1 MFGENVRF
9 EGRHL
14 ARWVHENY
22 GDVGCALAIEL
33 KKVFMDEWTGEL
45 DLERMS
51 QLGDALIASGPA
63 VRKAWSAGMS
73 VGEIDLAIDR
83 RLSEICG
90 LLPMLQ
96 LLTPINVPEQ
106 RRAFLEGDLEE
117 PEFSYRDLPDLD
129 GLADELAAI
138 NPEEATDPVLI
149 HMIRG
154 MHRELERRLEL
165 LATRNTDQFLLA
177 AIEQY
182 GHVETPLLELAH
194 RVLERSRRARAP
206 TSTSTPTNWR
216 GGPTSSSITIAE
228 IFPEL
233 STLVHVSE
241 AVAGVMVENGDL
253 FIGIDTSI
261 AGDRVEQLLH
271 HEIGVHVVTYVNGSA
286 QPIRMLSLGLSGY
299 EETQE
304 ALGVLAEHLGGGLR
318 PKRLR
323 AFALRVV
330 AADSVSGRATFRETY
345 DRLTDLGAGRN
356 RAFTTA
362 MRAHRSGGMTKDAL
376 YLGGLTGSSPTS
388 RRVAGSI
395 RSWSARYPWPTS
407 RWSPISWK
415 GVSWSTRRSGPDSWN
430 RETRSID
437 WPGSSRAPGSWSWE
451 VLPRE
456 GRDGRQ
462 RRDHGAAGVQHHPA
476 RIGCPEAGPRG
487 VADGGRRP
495 GAHLNG
501 GRDGPSA

>member
-1 MFGENVRF
+1 
-9 EGRHL
+9 
-14 ARWVHENY
+14 
-22 GDVGCALAIEL
+22 
-33 KKVFMDEWTGEL
+33 
-45 DLERMS
+45 
-51 QLGDALIASGPA
+51 
-63 VRKAWSAGMS
+63 MS
-73 VGEIDLAIDR
+73 VGEIDLSIDR

-90 LLPMLQ
+90 LLPMLS

-106 RRAFLEGDLEE
+106 RRAFLEGDVEE

-129 GLADELAAI
+129 GLADDLAAI

-177 AIEQY
+177 AVEQY
-182 GHVETPLLELAH
+182 GHVDTPLMELAH
-194 RVLERSRRARAP
+194 RVLDEIPPGPRADVYIDAHELAGRANVELEHYRRA
-206 TSTSTPTNWR
+206 
-216 GGPTSSSITIAE
+216 
-228 IFPEL
+228 FPEL

-286 QPIRMLSLGLSGY
+286 QPIRMLSLGLAGY

-376 YLGGLTGSSPTS
+376 YLGGLTRLLTYLQEGGRLDPLLVGKISLADEPL
-388 RRVAGSI
+388 VA
-395 RSWSARYPWPTS
+395 
-407 RWSPISWK
+407 
-415 GVSWSTRRSGPDSWN
+415 DLL
-430 RETRSID
+430 E
-437 WPGSSRAPGSWSWE
+437 
-451 VLPRE
+451 
-456 GRDGRQ
+456 
-462 RRDHGAAGVQHHPA
+462 
-476 RIGCPEAGPRG
+476 RG
-487 VADGGRRP
+487 VLVDPPLRPRFLDSRDALDRLVRIQQGAGIMELGGI
-495 GAHLNG
+495 A
-501 GRDGPSA
+501 A

>member
-1 MFGENVRF
+1 
-9 EGRHL
+9 
-14 ARWVHENY
+14 
-22 GDVGCALAIEL
+22 
-33 KKVFMDEWTGEL
+33 
-45 DLERMS
+45 
-51 QLGDALIASGPA
+51 
-63 VRKAWSAGMS
+63 MS
-73 VGEIDLAIDR
+73 VGEIDLSIDR

-90 LLPMLQ
+90 LLPMLR

-106 RRAFLEGDLEE
+106 RLAFLEGVTNE
-117 PEFSYRDLPDLD
+117 PAFTYRDLPDLD
-129 GLADELAAI
+129 ALADELAAI

-165 LATRNTDQFLLA
+165 LRTRNTDQFLLA

-182 GHVETPLLELAH
+182 GHVEKSLLELAH
-194 RVLERSRRARAP
+194 RVLQEIPPGPRADIYVDAHELAGRA
-206 TSTSTPTNWR
+206 NVELDHYR
-216 GGPTSSSITIAE
+216 HH
-228 IFPEL
+228 FPEL

-271 HEIGVHVVTYVNGSA
+271 HEVGVHVVTYVNGSA
-286 QPIRMLSLGLSGY
+286 QPIRMLSLGLAGY

-304 ALGVLAEHLGGGLR
+304 ALGVLAEHLGGGLP

-345 DRLTDLGAGRN
+345 DRLIDLGAGRN

-376 YLGGLTGSSPTS
+376 YLGGLTRLLTYLQEGGLLDPLLVGKISLADEPLVADLLERGVLVEPPLRPRFLES
-388 RRVAGSI
+388 REALDRL
-395 RSWSARYPWPTS
+395 AR
-407 RWSPISWK
+407 IK
-415 GVSWSTRRSGPDSWN
+415 
-430 RETRSID
+430 
-437 WPGSSRAPGSWSWE
+437 
-451 VLPRE
+451 
-456 GRDGRQ
+456 DG
-462 RRDHGAAGVQHHPA
+462 AGVLEL
-476 RIGCPEAGPRG
+476 GG
-487 VADGGRRP
+487 VA
-495 GAHLNG
+495 A
-501 GRDGPSA
+501 

>member
-1 MFGENVRF
+1 
-9 EGRHL
+9 
-14 ARWVHENY
+14 
-22 GDVGCALAIEL
+22 
-33 KKVFMDEWTGEL
+33 
-45 DLERMS
+45 
-51 QLGDALIASGPA
+51 
-63 VRKAWSAGMS
+63 MS
-73 VGEIDLAIDR
+73 VGEIDLSIDR

-90 LLPMLQ
+90 LLPMLR

-106 RRAFLEGDLEE
+106 RLAFLEGVTDE
-117 PEFSYRDLPDLD
+117 PAFTYRDLPDLD
-129 GLADELAAI
+129 ALADELAAI

-165 LATRNTDQFLLA
+165 LRTRNTDQFLLA

-182 GHVETPLLELAH
+182 GHVEKSLLELAH
-194 RVLERSRRARAP
+194 RVLQEIPPGPRADIYVDAHELAGRA
-206 TSTSTPTNWR
+206 NVELDHYR
-216 GGPTSSSITIAE
+216 HY
-228 IFPEL
+228 FPEL

-271 HEIGVHVVTYVNGSA
+271 HEVGVHVVTYVNGSA
-286 QPIRMLSLGLSGY
+286 QPIRMLSLGLAGY

-304 ALGVLAEHLGGGLR
+304 ALGVLAEHLGGGLP

-345 DRLTDLGAGRN
+345 DTLIDLGAERN

-376 YLGGLTGSSPTS
+376 YLGGLTRLLTYLQEGGLLDPLLVGKISLADEPLVADLLERGVLVEPPLRPRFLES
-388 RRVAGSI
+388 REALDRL
-395 RSWSARYPWPTS
+395 AR
-407 RWSPISWK
+407 IK
-415 GVSWSTRRSGPDSWN
+415 
-430 RETRSID
+430 
-437 WPGSSRAPGSWSWE
+437 
-451 VLPRE
+451 
-456 GRDGRQ
+456 DG
-462 RRDHGAAGVQHHPA
+462 AGVLEL
-476 RIGCPEAGPRG
+476 GG
-487 VADGGRRP
+487 VA
-495 GAHLNG
+495 A
-501 GRDGPSA
+501 

>member
-1 MFGENVRF
+1 
-9 EGRHL
+9 
-14 ARWVHENY
+14 
-22 GDVGCALAIEL
+22 
-33 KKVFMDEWTGEL
+33 
-45 DLERMS
+45 
-51 QLGDALIASGPA
+51 
-63 VRKAWSAGMS
+63 MS

-106 RRAFLEGDLEE
+106 RRAFLAGDLDE

-129 GLADELAAI
+129 GLADELSAI
-138 NPEEATDPVLI
+138 KPEEATDPVLI

-194 RVLERSRRARAP
+194 RVLGEIPPGPRPEVYIDAHDLAGRANVELEHYRRQ
-206 TSTSTPTNWR
+206 
-216 GGPTSSSITIAE
+216 
-228 IFPEL
+228 FPEL
-233 STLVHVSE
+233 STLVRVSE
-241 AVAGVMVENGDL
+241 SVAGVMVENGDL

-271 HEIGVHVVTYVNGSA
+271 HEIGVHVLTYVNGSA

-304 ALGVLAEHLGGGLR
+304 ALGVLAEHLGGGIR

-330 AADSVSGRATFRETY
+330 AADSVSGRSSFRETF
-345 DRLTDLGAGRN
+345 DALVDLGAGQN

-376 YLGGLTGSSPTS
+376 YLGGLTRLLTYLQEGGRLDPLLVGKISLADEPLVADLLERGVLVDPPLRPRFLES
-388 RRVAGSI
+388 RDALDR
-395 RSWSARYPWPTS
+395 
-407 RWSPISWK
+407 
-415 GVSWSTRRSGPDSWN
+415 
-430 RETRSID
+430 
-437 WPGSSRAPGSWSWE
+437 
-451 VLPRE
+451 L
-456 GRDGRQ
+456 
-462 RRDHGAAGVQHHPA
+462 A
-476 RIGCPEAGPRG
+476 RIQEGAGIMELGG
-487 VADGGRRP
+487 VFA
-495 GAHLNG
+495 
-501 GRDGPSA
+501 